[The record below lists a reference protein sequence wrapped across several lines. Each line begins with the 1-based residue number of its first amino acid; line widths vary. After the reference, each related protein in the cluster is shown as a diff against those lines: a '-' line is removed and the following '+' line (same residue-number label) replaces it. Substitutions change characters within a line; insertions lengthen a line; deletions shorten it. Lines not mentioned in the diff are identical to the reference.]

1 MFSTNSNTQPALIY
15 SVDGNPNLLHN
26 LTRTENIDI
35 EHDFTRNFSLNSLEP
50 DQEPM
55 DEINALNSIDFIS
68 ALIDPNPMPNAGEL
82 IPILVPINSNNQNV
96 SFASLELEN
105 SPTKSGSSSILVEE
119 ENLIGRKR
127 QRNRRPRK
135 EDKDDIRVKI
145 KRAFLNKYLRD
156 RLNTELTNIG
166 SKKYFEKFP
175 KHFASDPNKKRN
187 KEVVNMKLGEIFE
200 KEELYVFEN
209 EKGKFNFKQN
219 LKIVHSE
226 EIKKNENFQKLLN
239 KTFGELYE
247 EHLNSDEFKVKEI
260 NRLKEKKMGDNY
272 IKRYIELAKNLIE
285 FFSQ

>member
-35 EHDFTRNFSLNSLEP
+35 EPNFTRNFSLNTFEQEP
-50 DQEPM
+50 EPM
-55 DEINALNSIDFIS
+55 DEINALNSIDPIS

-105 SPTKSGSSSILVEE
+105 SPTKSGSNSILVEE
-119 ENLIGRKR
+119 ENLIGKKR
-127 QRNRRPRK
+127 QRSRRPRK

-145 KRAFLNKYLRD
+145 KRAFLNRYLRD
-156 RLNTELTNIG
+156 RLNMELTNMG

>member
-1 MFSTNSNTQPALIY
+1 MFSTNHNTQPALIY

-26 LTRTENIDI
+26 LTRAENIDI

-50 DQEPM
+50 EQESM
-55 DEINALNSIDFIS
+55 DEINALNSIDPIS

-119 ENLIGRKR
+119 ENLIGKKR
-127 QRNRRPRK
+127 QRSRRPRK

-145 KRAFLNKYLRD
+145 KRAFLNRYLRD
-156 RLNTELTNIG
+156 RLNSELTNMG

-200 KEELYVFEN
+200 KEELYIFEN

-226 EIKKNENFQKLLN
+226 EIKKDENFQNILN

>member
-15 SVDGNPNLLHN
+15 SVDGNPNLLQN
-26 LTRTENIDI
+26 LTRAENIDI
-35 EHDFTRNFSLNSLEP
+35 EHNFTRNFSLNTFEQE
-50 DQEPM
+50 QEPM
-55 DEINALNSIDFIS
+55 DEINAFDPIS

-105 SPTKSGSSSILVEE
+105 SPTKSGSNSILVEE
-119 ENLIGRKR
+119 ENLIGKKR
-127 QRNRRPRK
+127 QRSRRPRK

-145 KRAFLNKYLRD
+145 KRAFLNRYLRD
-156 RLNTELTNIG
+156 RLNMELTNMG

>member
-35 EHDFTRNFSLNSLEP
+35 EPRNFSLNTFEQEP
-50 DQEPM
+50 EPM
-55 DEINALNSIDFIS
+55 DEINAFDPIS

-105 SPTKSGSSSILVEE
+105 SPTKSGSNSILVEE
-119 ENLIGRKR
+119 ENLIGKKR
-127 QRNRRPRK
+127 QRSRRPRK

-145 KRAFLNKYLRD
+145 KRAFYNISLRNKLNGGLKS
-156 RLNTELTNIG
+156 IG

>member
-35 EHDFTRNFSLNSLEP
+35 EPNFTRNFSLNTFEQEP
-50 DQEPM
+50 EPM
-55 DEINALNSIDFIS
+55 DEINAFDPIS

-119 ENLIGRKR
+119 ENLIGKKR
-127 QRNRRPRK
+127 QRSRRPRK

-145 KRAFLNKYLRD
+145 KRAFLNRYLRD
-156 RLNTELTNIG
+156 RLNMELTNMG

-200 KEELYVFEN
+200 KEKLYVFEN

>member
-15 SVDGNPNLLHN
+15 SVDGNPNLLQN
-26 LTRTENIDI
+26 LTRAENIDI
-35 EHDFTRNFSLNSLEP
+35 EHNFTRNFSLNTFEQE
-50 DQEPM
+50 QEPM
-55 DEINALNSIDFIS
+55 DEINAFDPIS

-105 SPTKSGSSSILVEE
+105 SPTKSGSNSILVEE
-119 ENLIGRKR
+119 ENLIGKKR
-127 QRNRRPRK
+127 QRSRRPRK

-145 KRAFLNKYLRD
+145 KRAFLNRYLRD
-156 RLNTELTNIG
+156 RLNTELTNMG

-200 KEELYVFEN
+200 KEELYIFEN

>member
-15 SVDGNPNLLHN
+15 SVDGNPNLLQN
-26 LTRTENIDI
+26 LTRAENIDI
-35 EHDFTRNFSLNSLEP
+35 EHNFTRNFSLNTFEQE
-50 DQEPM
+50 QEPM
-55 DEINALNSIDFIS
+55 DEINAFDPIS

-105 SPTKSGSSSILVEE
+105 SPTKSGSNSILVEE
-119 ENLIGRKR
+119 ENLIGKKR
-127 QRNRRPRK
+127 QRSRRPRK

-145 KRAFLNKYLRD
+145 KRAFLNRYLRD
-156 RLNTELTNIG
+156 RLNMELTNIG

-200 KEELYVFEN
+200 KEELYIFEN

>member
-35 EHDFTRNFSLNSLEP
+35 EPNFTRNFSLNTFEQEP
-50 DQEPM
+50 EPM
-55 DEINALNSIDFIS
+55 DEINAFDPIS

-105 SPTKSGSSSILVEE
+105 SPTKSGSNSILVEE
-119 ENLIGRKR
+119 ENLIGKKR
-127 QRNRRPRK
+127 QRSRRPRK

-145 KRAFLNKYLRD
+145 KRAFLNRYLRD
-156 RLNTELTNIG
+156 RLNMELTNLG

-200 KEELYVFEN
+200 KEELYEFEN

>member
-15 SVDGNPNLLHN
+15 SVDGNPNLLQN
-26 LTRTENIDI
+26 LTRAENIDI
-35 EHDFTRNFSLNSLEP
+35 EHDFTRNFSLNFFE
-50 DQEPM
+50 QEQESM
-55 DEINALNSIDFIS
+55 FEINALNSIDPIS

-105 SPTKSGSSSILVEE
+105 SPTKSGSNSILVEE
-119 ENLIGRKR
+119 ENLIGKKR
-127 QRNRRPRK
+127 QRSRRPRK

-145 KRAFLNKYLRD
+145 KRAFLNRYLRD
-156 RLNTELTNIG
+156 RLNMELTNMG

>member
-35 EHDFTRNFSLNSLEP
+35 EPNFTRNFSLNTFEQEP
-50 DQEPM
+50 EPM
-55 DEINALNSIDFIS
+55 DEINAFDPIS

-119 ENLIGRKR
+119 ENLIGKKR
-127 QRNRRPRK
+127 QRSRRPRK

-145 KRAFLNKYLRD
+145 KRAFLNRYLRD
-156 RLNTELTNIG
+156 RLNMELTNMG

>member
-1 MFSTNSNTQPALIY
+1 MFSTNHNTQPALIY
-15 SVDGNPNLLHN
+15 SVDGNLNLLHN

-50 DQEPM
+50 EQESM
-55 DEINALNSIDFIS
+55 DEINALNSIDPIS
-68 ALIDPNPMPNAGEL
+68 ALIDPYPMPNAGEL

-105 SPTKSGSSSILVEE
+105 SPTKSGSNSILVEE

-127 QRNRRPRK
+127 QRSRRPRK

-145 KRAFLNKYLRD
+145 KRAFLNRYLRD
-156 RLNTELTNIG
+156 RLNMELTNMG

-272 IKRYIELAKNLIE
+272 IKRYIELA
-285 FFSQ
+285 

>member
-200 KEELYVFEN
+200 KEELYIFEN

>member
-145 KRAFLNKYLRD
+145 KRAFLNRYLRD
-156 RLNTELTNIG
+156 RLNTELTNMG

>member
-35 EHDFTRNFSLNSLEP
+35 EPNFTRNFSLNSLEP
-50 DQEPM
+50 EQESM
-55 DEINALNSIDFIS
+55 DEINALNSIDPIS

-105 SPTKSGSSSILVEE
+105 SPTKSGSNSILVEE
-119 ENLIGRKR
+119 ENLIGKKR
-127 QRNRRPRK
+127 QRSRRPRK

-145 KRAFLNKYLRD
+145 KRAFLNRYLRD
-156 RLNTELTNIG
+156 RLNMELTNMG

>member
-1 MFSTNSNTQPALIY
+1 M
-15 SVDGNPNLLHN
+15 
-26 LTRTENIDI
+26 
-35 EHDFTRNFSLNSLEP
+35 
-50 DQEPM
+50 
-55 DEINALNSIDFIS
+55 
-68 ALIDPNPMPNAGEL
+68 
-82 IPILVPINSNNQNV
+82 
-96 SFASLELEN
+96 
-105 SPTKSGSSSILVEE
+105 
-119 ENLIGRKR
+119 
-127 QRNRRPRK
+127 
-135 EDKDDIRVKI
+135 
-145 KRAFLNKYLRD
+145 
-156 RLNTELTNIG
+156 ELTNMG

>member
-1 MFSTNSNTQPALIY
+1 
-15 SVDGNPNLLHN
+15 
-26 LTRTENIDI
+26 
-35 EHDFTRNFSLNSLEP
+35 
-50 DQEPM
+50 M
-55 DEINALNSIDFIS
+55 DEINAFDPIS

-105 SPTKSGSSSILVEE
+105 SSTKSGSNSILVEE
-119 ENLIGRKR
+119 ENLIGKKR
-127 QRNRRPRK
+127 QRSRRPRK

-145 KRAFLNKYLRD
+145 KRAFLNRYLRD
-156 RLNTELTNIG
+156 RLNMELTNLG

-200 KEELYVFEN
+200 KEELYIFEN

-260 NRLKEKKMGDNY
+260 NRLKEKNMADDY
-272 IKRYIELAKNLIE
+272 IARYIYLANHLIE
-285 FFSQ
+285 FLFQ